1 MGNNSRTSALA
12 VAERSAAAGGFQGE
26 AVKLPWGTERPV
38 KTRGPAA
45 LRQEGLWRDRVVM
58 VLLAARPGIGPSDID
73 FACNYVLIP
82 L

>member
-12 VAERSAAAGGFQGE
+12 VAERSAAAGDFQGE

-45 LRQEGLWRDRVVM
+45 LRQEGL
-58 VLLAARPGIGPSDID
+58 
-73 FACNYVLIP
+73 
-82 L
+82 